1 MTKRAVLYARV
12 SGDDSGKDGRNLAG
26 QLAMGREYAG
36 RQGWQVVAELAE
48 DERGVSGARMDAPE
62 LNRALDMARAG
73 QFDVLIVRE
82 LDRLARGLA
91 KQLIV
96 EESFKRAAVQID
108 YVLGDYAQTP
118 EGQLNKQIRAVVA
131 EYEREKIRE
140 RSVRGRRLSVQSG
153 NVLTHGRPP
162 FGYTFTRVDGRG
174 RLEID
179 EPTATVVRL
188 IFTLYARGLTIRELA
203 EEMRGIPTPMDRVTY
218 PGFETVKQ
226 RGYGE
231 WSASTLNRILANE
244 VYSGRFVYGGLD
256 SAEPVAVAV
265 PAIIPAEL
273 WAEVQRRREGNR
285 QMVAQRTRKYEYLVA
300 GRGRCGQC
308 GLAIH
313 SQPVTKVRKGKR
325 GKTRLYYRC
334 PSFDSDKYTARGC
347 DLPYFN
353 AGAVDRAV
361 WAAVRAYLTDPD
373 KLGDG
378 LRRYAEER
386 ERADAPI
393 RQQAAIVADLI
404 QEHEAKRGRLLD
416 LYLSGD
422 FDRAE
427 LDARRV
433 QIERVLGDL
442 KRRAAE
448 LDRQLSRQL
457 TAADITGIQSLVA
470 TVGERVNAAEGDFEL
485 QRRILD
491 RLGVVVT
498 FALEEGERVLY
509 LTGEI
514 GEIGCITLSQDG
526 KTAYQ
531 LPTPLPTLHFRT
543 RIPLTGSSDVAD
555 VLASDFFAVV
565 EENSVAPGEAAG
577 SA

>member
-12 SGDDSGKDGRNLAG
+12 SSDDSGKDGRNLAG
-26 QLAMGREYAG
+26 QLDMCREYAQ

-48 DERGVSGARMDAPE
+48 NQHGVSGARMDAPE

-73 QFDVLIVRE
+73 QFDVLVTRE

-96 EESFKRAAVQID
+96 EEEFKHAAVEID

-118 EGQLNKQIRAVVA
+118 EGQLSKQLRAVIA

-162 FGYTFTRVDGRG
+162 FGYTFDRVDDRG
-174 RLEID
+174 RLEVD
-179 EPTATVVRL
+179 EPTAAVVRL
-188 IFTLYARGLTIRELA
+188 IFTLYARGLTIRQVADEL
-203 EEMRGIPTPMDRVTY
+203 RGIPTPMDRIAY
-218 PGFETVKQ
+218 PGLAGKKQ

-231 WSASTLNRILANE
+231 WSASTLNRILTNE
-244 VYSGRFVYGGLD
+244 TYSGRFIYGGLD
-256 SAEPVAVAV
+256 SAEPVVVTV
-265 PAIIPAEL
+265 PAIIPPDI
-273 WAEVQRRREGNR
+273 WAAVQRRREGNR
-285 QMVAQRTRKYEYLVA
+285 QAAAERTRKYEYLVA

-313 SQPVTKVRKGKR
+313 AMPVTKVRKGKR
-325 GKTRLYYRC
+325 GQTRLYYRC
-334 PSFDSDKYTARGC
+334 PSMNSAKYLPRPC

-353 AGAVDRAV
+353 AAAVDRAV

-373 KLGDG
+373 MLGDG

-393 RQQAAIVADLI
+393 QQQAGIVIDLI
-404 QEHEAKRGRLLD
+404 QRYEAKRGRLLD

-422 FDRAE
+422 LNRAE
-427 LDARRV
+427 LAERRGPL
-433 QIERVLGDL
+433 ERALGDL
-442 KRRAAE
+442 KKRQAE
-448 LDRQLSRQL
+448 LERQLNRQL
-457 TAADITGIQSLVA
+457 TATDITSIQALIA
-470 TVGERVNAAEGDFEL
+470 TVGERVNAAEVDFEL

-491 RLGVVVT
+491 RLGVIVT
-498 FALEEGERVLY
+498 FAFEEGGRVLY
-509 LTGEI
+509 LSGEI
-514 GEIGCITLSQDG
+514 GEIGCISLSQGD
-526 KTAYQ
+526 KSPCA
-531 LPTPLPTLHFRT
+531 
-543 RIPLTGSSDVAD
+543 SSH
-555 VLASDFFAVV
+555 
-565 EENSVAPGEAAG
+565 NSVASCPARCNPASTPIEAQQSPAMDTG
-577 SA
+577 RSPAVRAAATSPARAS